1 MTCQARTSYT
11 EDEILW
17 GYRFEPCMWLEKG
30 AFRVDYSRFELTF
43 EVQTPAASA
52 KEMQEMAELQRQG
65 RDVNV
70 PVPVPVPVPGLGW
83 TPPPL

>member
-17 GYRFEPCMWLEKG
+17 GYRFEPCMSLETG

-43 EVQTPAASA
+43 EVQTPAVSA
-52 KEMQEMAELQRQG
+52 REMQEMAELER
-65 RDVNV
+65 RDRS
-70 PVPVPVPVPGLGW
+70 
-83 TPPPL
+83 TPSLCWELLPQPCGP